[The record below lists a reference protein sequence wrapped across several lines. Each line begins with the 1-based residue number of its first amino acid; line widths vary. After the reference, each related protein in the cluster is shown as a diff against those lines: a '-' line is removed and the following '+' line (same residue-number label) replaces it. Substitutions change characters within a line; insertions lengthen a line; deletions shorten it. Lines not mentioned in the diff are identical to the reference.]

1 MQISHIKNAVCS
13 FQDPIR
19 NEVSGA
25 NTQLNI
31 PAVFLYTDQS
41 ELQRTVESEKWPLS
55 PLRTLETDCCTAFQ
69 DGD

>member
-1 MQISHIKNAVCS
+1 MQINHIKNAVCS

-19 NEVSGA
+19 NEASGA

-41 ELQRTVESEKWPLS
+41 ELQRTVESEK
-55 PLRTLETDCCTAFQ
+55 
-69 DGD
+69 